1 MDFRK
6 KFDYN
11 DINNFLPDNQTVGTS
26 DFYRDKFK
34 LKFPDQ
40 FYEMFEIMARSEYSH
55 DESIELIEK
64 AKKDLRESNQKLIDE
79 WNQRNPEGNERQ
91 TDLSDN
97 KLDLSNNTL
106 DELP

>member
-1 MDFRK
+1 MDFKK

-40 FYEMFEIMARSEYSH
+40 FYEMFEIMARSEYGEG
-55 DESIELIEK
+55 ESIELIEK

-79 WNQRNPEGNERQ
+79 WNERQ
-91 TDLSDN
+91 TDLSNN
-97 KLDLSNNTL
+97 KIDLSNNKI
-106 DELP
+106 D

>member
-1 MDFRK
+1 MDFKK

-40 FYEMFEIMARSEYSH
+40 FYEMFEIMARSEYGEG
-55 DESIELIEK
+55 ESIELIEK

-91 TDLSDN
+91 TDLSNN
-97 KLDLSNNTL
+97 KFD
-106 DELP
+106 

>member
-1 MDFRK
+1 MDFKK

-26 DFYRDKFK
+26 DFYRDKLK

-40 FYEMFEIMARSEYSH
+40 FYEMFEIMARSEYGE

-79 WNQRNPEGNERQ
+79 WNQRNPEGNQRQ
-91 TDLSDN
+91 TDLSNN
-97 KLDLSNNTL
+97 KVD
-106 DELP
+106 